1 MTVLAFGSVDT
12 TVSFFS
18 EAIHLY
24 CFFMSGEVPTVL
36 IFGHSFVKRLH
47 RDLQSN
53 FDSRAD
59 ESFNLRGTVS
69 VFFHGIG
76 GRTVAKLRSFDLHV
90 VERFAPDVIV
100 LEVGTNDLVD
110 FSPEVV
116 GSQIESLV
124 RLLIDSYSVRVV
136 GVCHVIPRGASH
148 AEATIFARRA
158 DILRQYLGVVL
169 DSIPNVFCWLH
180 KPFSH
185 PTKNFYLADGV
196 HVNPA
201 GQYLL
206 YRSYRGAILK
216 ALGML

>member
-1 MTVLAFGSVDT
+1 M
-12 TVSFFS
+12 
-18 EAIHLY
+18 
-24 CFFMSGEVPTVL
+24 
-36 IFGHSFVKRLH
+36 
-47 RDLQSN
+47 
-53 FDSRAD
+53 
-59 ESFNLRGTVS
+59 
-69 VFFHGIG
+69 
-76 GRTVAKLRSFDLHV
+76 
-90 VERFAPDVIV
+90 
-100 LEVGTNDLVD
+100 GTNDLVD

-116 GSQIESLV
+116 GSQIESSV

-136 GVCHVIPRGASH
+136 CVCHVIPRGASH
-148 AEATIFARRA
+148 AEAACFARRS

-185 PTKNFYLADGV
+185 LAKNFYLADGV

-201 GQYLL
+201 GQYYL

>member
-1 MTVLAFGSVDT
+1 M
-12 TVSFFS
+12 
-18 EAIHLY
+18 
-24 CFFMSGEVPTVL
+24 
-36 IFGHSFVKRLH
+36 
-47 RDLQSN
+47 
-53 FDSRAD
+53 
-59 ESFNLRGTVS
+59 
-69 VFFHGIG
+69 
-76 GRTVAKLRSFDLHV
+76 
-90 VERFAPDVIV
+90 
-100 LEVGTNDLVD
+100 
-110 FSPEVV
+110 
-116 GSQIESLV
+116 
-124 RLLIDSYSVRVV
+124 RVV

-148 AEATIFARRA
+148 AEATNFARRA

-185 PTKNFYLADGV
+185 PTKKFYLADGV

>member
-1 MTVLAFGSVDT
+1 MA
-12 TVSFFS
+12 
-18 EAIHLY
+18 
-24 CFFMSGEVPTVL
+24 GEVPTVH

-59 ESFNLRGTVS
+59 KFFNLRGTAS
-69 VFFHGIG
+69 VLLHGIG
-76 GRTVAKLRSFDLHV
+76 GRTVAKLRSFDLHA
-90 VERFAPDVIV
+90 VERSAPDTVI

-136 GVCHVIPRGASH
+136 CVCHVIPRGASH
-148 AEATIFARRA
+148 AEAASFARRS

-185 PTKNFYLADGV
+185 LAKNFYLADGV

-201 GQYLL
+201 GQYYL
-206 YRSYRGAILK
+206 YCSYRGAILK

>member
-1 MTVLAFGSVDT
+1 MTVLAFGSVNT
-12 TVSFFS
+12 TVSFFL

-24 CFFMSGEVPTVL
+24 SFFMSGEVPTVL

-53 FDSRAD
+53 FDSRAN
-59 ESFNLRGTVS
+59 ESFNLRGTAS

-76 GRTVAKLRSFDLHV
+76 GCTVAKLRSFDLHV
-90 VERFAPDVIV
+90 VERFAPDVII

-116 GSQIESLV
+116 GSQIETLV
-124 RLLIDSYSVRVV
+124 RQLIDSYLVRVV
-136 GVCHVIPRGASH
+136 GVCHVIPRGTSH
-148 AEATIFARRA
+148 AEATIFA

-169 DSIPNVFCWLH
+169 DSIPNVFSWLH
-180 KPFSH
+180 KPFSR

-201 GQYLL
+201 GQYML
-206 YRSYRGAILK
+206 YRSYRGTILK